1 MPLHHLRASRLLEE
15 TLMET
20 ETTTTTPV
28 VVWAT
33 TQSFWRSQSRMD
45 GSLDP
50 SLVMPLAGV
59 TSMTL
64 SIPCCVEPSTDTHGL
79 SSTVV

>member
-1 MPLHHLRASRLLEE
+1 
-15 TLMET
+15 MET
-20 ETTTTTPV
+20 GTMTPV
-28 VVWAT
+28 VVRAT
-33 TQSFWRSQSRMD
+33 TQSFRRSQSRMD

-64 SIPCCVEPSTDTHGL
+64 SIPYCVGPSTDTLGL